1 MVLYYISKHFKQ
13 FSFESIINLLICGQ
27 VVLKEESWNI
37 LSGTSMILSILL
49 NISYVQKLYEN
60 ALCMSALCI
69 FYENA
74 NHSHRNLK
82 SRFKLNKK
90 KSIEKINDTNII
102 ITKLFYTTTW
112 VKFVTEQHYVSIFF
126 TRLWCANLC
135 SVTQTTKWVKFVTD
149 ALLICF

>member
-60 ALCMSALCI
+60 ALCESSGD
-69 FYENA
+69 FENFQKE
-74 NHSHRNLK
+74 NL
-82 SRFKLNKK
+82 
-90 KSIEKINDTNII
+90 
-102 ITKLFYTTTW
+102 TT
-112 VKFVTEQHYVSIFF
+112 
-126 TRLWCANLC
+126 
-135 SVTQTTKWVKFVTD
+135 
-149 ALLICF
+149 